1 LVLLGQLLEAKERSQ
16 TGQAIRGLLGLAATT
31 AHRVRDDKE
40 EEVSVDAVEKGD
52 ALRVRPGERVPI
64 DGIIIEG
71 KSTLDES
78 MITGEPMP
86 VEKISGDP
94 VIGATVNQTGSFLM
108 RAEKVGNETLL
119 AQIVHMVAE
128 AQRSRAPIQQ
138 LADSVSGYFVP
149 GVIVIA
155 LITFIVWAIWGPAPA
170 FAYAILNAV
179 SVLIIAC
186 PCALGLATPMSIMV
200 GVGKGAQN
208 GILIKNAEAIERT
221 EKVNC
226 LLTDKT
232 GTLTA
237 GKPRVTSAMPGAN
250 LDEQQLLKL
259 AASLEQNSEH
269 PLGRAIVD
277 EAKEKGVEIRQV
289 DNFESTTGDG
299 VSGQIGGQRVL
310 VGKEKF
316 IAESRV
322 SIPEN
327 LAKKLTSSRKRLRPL
342 SGWSPMGLLPVFS
355 ASRTRLSSQLPPR
368 SRRSISWD

>member
-1 LVLLGQLLEAKERSQ
+1 LVLLGQLLEAKARSQ
-16 TGQAIRGLLGLAATT
+16 TGQAIRGLLGLAAKT

-170 FAYAILNAV
+170 FAYAQ
-179 SVLIIAC
+179 S
-186 PCALGLATPMSIMV
+186 
-200 GVGKGAQN
+200 
-208 GILIKNAEAIERT
+208 
-221 EKVNC
+221 
-226 LLTDKT
+226 
-232 GTLTA
+232 
-237 GKPRVTSAMPGAN
+237 
-250 LDEQQLLKL
+250 
-259 AASLEQNSEH
+259 
-269 PLGRAIVD
+269 
-277 EAKEKGVEIRQV
+277 
-289 DNFESTTGDG
+289 
-299 VSGQIGGQRVL
+299 
-310 VGKEKF
+310 
-316 IAESRV
+316 
-322 SIPEN
+322 
-327 LAKKLTSSRKRLRPL
+327 
-342 SGWSPMGLLPVFS
+342 
-355 ASRTRLSSQLPPR
+355 
-368 SRRSISWD
+368 

>member
-1 LVLLGQLLEAKERSQ
+1 V
-16 TGQAIRGLLGLAATT
+16 GLAAKT
-31 AHRVRDDKE
+31 AHRVRHDKE
-40 EEVSVDAVEKGD
+40 EEVPVDAVGKGD

-94 VIGATVNQTGSFLM
+94 VIGATVNQTGPSLCE
-108 RAEKVGNETLL
+108 RKVGNETLL
-119 AQIVHMVAE
+119 AQIVHTVAE

-155 LITFIVWAIWGPAPA
+155 LITFIIWAIWGPAPV

-186 PCALGLATPMSIMV
+186 SCALGLATPMSIMV

-226 LLTDKT
+226 LLTDKI

-237 GKPRVTSAMPGAN
+237 GKPRVTSSMPGPN

-259 AASLEQNSEH
+259 AASLAQNSEH
-269 PLGRAIVD
+269 PLARAIVD
-277 EAKEKGVEIRQV
+277 EAKEKGVEIQQV
-289 DNFESTTGDG
+289 DNFKSTTGGG
-299 VSGQIGGQRVL
+299 VSGQIGGQRAL

-322 SIPEN
+322 SIPED
-327 LAKKLTSSRKRLRPL
+327 LAKKAHELQEKAQTVVWVVADGTVAGILGISDPIN
-342 SGWSPMGLLPVFS
+342 
-355 ASRTRLSSQLPPR
+355 LSSQLPPR